1 MGQEMMNI
9 ASQVG
14 GTMLGIGLNQ
24 QGQEQEMANTKE
36 LMQDSYQYQ
45 HGLNEQ
51 MQGIQQ
57 QNWDYT
63 NYENQ
68 VKHLEKAG
76 LNVGMLYGQGG
87 AGGSTMGGASG
98 GSAPQGKAP
107 QNNAPAIMGL
117 GLQQGMMQST
127 IDLQQAQAEKLR
139 VEADKLKGVDTGNVL
154 ANTALTNMNIK
165 NAEVLNQLNTR
176 GLEATLDTIEA
187 NRDKAVAES
196 SSAITS
202 ANVSATTKQSQIDE
216 INARAL
222 NEALKA
228 SVMKSGMNVN
238 DAQIQK
244 MVEDVKIGKFNAQTN
259 ADFQGLDKVAGG
271 QLTKLINYFNIKPD
285 NQRKIE

>member
-1 MGQEMMNI
+1 MGAETLIQG
-9 ASQVG
+9 AA
-14 GTMLGIGLNQ
+14 GTLLGIGLNQ
-24 QGQEQEMANTKE
+24 QGQQQQMENQQKLN
-36 LMQDSYQYQ
+36 QQQYEHQ
-45 HGLNEQ
+45 QQLNKQ

-68 VKHLEKAG
+68 IKHIEKAG

-87 AGGSTMGGASG
+87 AGGSIMGGASG
-98 GSAPQGKAP
+98 GSAQGGNAP
-107 QNNAPAIMGL
+107 QNNAPQAMGV
-117 GLQQGMMQST
+117 GLQAGMMQST

-139 VEADKLKGVDTGNVL
+139 VEAEKLKTVDTGNVL
-154 ANTALTNMNIK
+154 ANTALTNMNTE
-165 NAEVLNQLNTR
+165 NAKVLNQLNTR
-176 GLEATLDTIEA
+176 GLEATLDTITA

-228 SVMKSGMNVN
+228 SVMKSGMDVN